1 MVNPHPGPLERDR
14 PLILEHLFAG
24 SALCTVSGEGC
35 LVLPDFARAVLARRS
50 DSSQVT
56 FGRHE
61 ADPCLIAY
69 DRPHARLIYADL
81 ERRRLAAPDRGSHS
95 PRRAFGQAEEAS
107 LDRSGMVSIPA
118 MLRDMGRIRSSA
130 LLVGAGGTFEIW
142 NPQVALESGD
152 KFLSEMA
159 AWRLDHQFP
168 TDQED
173 LA

>member
-1 MVNPHPGPLERDR
+1 MT
-14 PLILEHLFAG
+14 LEHLFAG
-24 SALCTVSGEGC
+24 SALCTVSEDGC
-35 LVLPDFARAVLARRS
+35 LVLPAFARAVLARRS

-69 DRPHARLIYADL
+69 DRHHGRLIYAEL
-81 ERRRLAAPDRGSHS
+81 ERRCMASPEEGRHA

-107 LDRSGMVSIPA
+107 LDPAGRVSIPA
-118 MLRDMGRIRSSA
+118 MLREMGNIGLSA

-152 KFLSEMA
+152 RFLSEMA
-159 AWRLDHQFP
+159 AWRLDNESPALQ
-168 TDQED
+168 
-173 LA
+173 

>member
-1 MVNPHPGPLERDR
+1 M
-14 PLILEHLFAG
+14 EHLFAG

-50 DSSQVT
+50 DSGQVT

-69 DRPHARLIYADL
+69 DRPHGRLIYAEL
-81 ERRRLAAPDRGSHS
+81 ERRRLTGPDGERHP

-107 LDRSGMVSIPA
+107 LDHSGMVSIPA
-118 MLRDMGRIRSSA
+118 MLRDLGQIRSSA

-152 KFLSEMA
+152 EFLSEMA
-159 AWRLDHQFP
+159 AWRLDHESSVIQ
-168 TDQED
+168 
-173 LA
+173 